1 MKSTMITEDAQDQ
14 TFVEADFAHLLDEL
28 AVELHEI
35 ADELRRS
42 PYSAVEQRLDSFAKK
57 FAWAR
62 NAGHCISIPQ
72 EGAEV
77 ASKLIQEIRSL

>member
-1 MKSTMITEDAQDQ
+1 MKSTETTEKAQDQ

-42 PYSAVEQRLDSFAKK
+42 PYVAVQRRFDRFRHKIAA
-57 FAWAR
+57 AWD
-62 NAGHCISIPQ
+62 AGRFIPIGTD
-72 EGAEV
+72 GAEV
-77 ASKLIQEIRSL
+77 ASTLIHFIRSL